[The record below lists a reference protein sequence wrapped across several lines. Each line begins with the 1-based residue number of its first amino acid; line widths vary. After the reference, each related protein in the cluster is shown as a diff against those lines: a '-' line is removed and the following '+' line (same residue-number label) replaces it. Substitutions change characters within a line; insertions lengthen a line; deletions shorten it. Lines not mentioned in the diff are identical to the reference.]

1 MKGVISKDITFAI
14 IIITFI
20 SYSFICCL
28 VIAGGQ
34 ETSAEIGDNA
44 ETYIWLEILNNDQE
58 IQPSKTVTFDIF
70 VHNLGDEDLT
80 YFPPNPSGISLPEG
94 WIITFSPEAELFI
107 PANMYHNLKVN
118 LTAAPDANANTI
130 VEFIV
135 YGSSSIQDSVI
146 IPAEL
151 HTRVSQI
158 YQLQLSAADK
168 ITFSEPTEQK
178 NFVIGV
184 TNNGNGD
191 DRVAIELKGIPNGL
205 KLSAEAQE
213 FIIGP
218 ASTEQL
224 TITMFPS
231 SELIAGEYELALNLY
246 RVTTIDN
253 ELVSSQKIIVETQYY
268 PDLYISYGDIELSKY
283 APYSGEDVIINITIH
298 NIGDSD
304 ARNFSVSITP
314 ITRHGSKLE
323 SIIEVVDFLG
333 IRESETIHIPWCANS
348 PAINKLVVFAD
359 SEKKIGELNESNN
372 EAEYNIFIVS
382 PPKQSVEE
390 NEPMIG
396 EYTIIQVT
404 AIAII
409 ALLGGAA
416 VTIIL
421 STEYG
426 KFALYKLALP
436 FYTRMKKEEV
446 LNHEVRELVY
456 DYVQTHPGE
465 HFRGILTKL
474 GLTNGTLIHH
484 LNTLERQ
491 NFIKSERDGPFK
503 RFYPTGRNLTEEVLE
518 INGLQLKILDTV
530 KSNPGV
536 TQKDLARMLNTSAP
550 TINYHVRALHMV
562 RLLNLKRDGKNT
574 RCFPGS
580 SLNGWYRSGA

>member
-1 MKGVISKDITFAI
+1 MKVVKSKTVIFAI

-34 ETSAEIGDNA
+34 ATNEEIGDNA
-44 ETYIWLEILNNDQE
+44 ETYIWLEVLNNDQE
-58 IQPSKTVTFDIF
+58 IQPSQKVTFEILA
-70 VHNLGDEDLT
+70 HNFGDEDLT
-80 YFPPNPSGISLPEG
+80 YYPPNPSSISLPKD
-94 WIITFSPEAELFI
+94 WVITFLPEAEISI
-107 PANMYHNLKVN
+107 PANMYHKLLVN
-118 LTAAPDANANTI
+118 LTAAADANANTI
-130 VEFIV
+130 VEFTI
-135 YGSSSIQDSVI
+135 YGSSSIQDAVI
-146 IPAEL
+146 IPSEL
-151 HTRVSQI
+151 HTKVSQI
-158 YQLQLSAADK
+158 YELQLSAPDK
-168 ITFSEPTEQK
+168 IAFSSPTDPK
-178 NFVIGV
+178 NFVISI

-191 DRVAIELKGIPNGL
+191 DRVAIELNGIPNGL

-218 ASTEQL
+218 ISTEQL

-231 SELIAGEYELALNLY
+231 SELIAGEYDLILNLY
-246 RVTTIDN
+246 RVKTIEN
-253 ELVSSQKIIVETQYY
+253 ELVSSQKIIVKTQYY

-283 APYSGEDVIINITIH
+283 APCSGEDVIINITIH

-314 ITRHGSKLE
+314 VTRHGSKLG
-323 SIIEVVDFLG
+323 SITEDINFLG
-333 IRESETIHIPWCANS
+333 MGDSKTIHIPWCADS
-348 PAINKLVVFAD
+348 PAINKLVVYSD
-359 SEKKIGELNESNN
+359 SGNTIGELNESNN

-382 PPKQSVEE
+382 PHPPNVKDD
-390 NEPMIG
+390 EPLIG

-416 VTIIL
+416 VTTIL

-426 KFALYKLALP
+426 KFALYKLAMP
-436 FYTRMKKEEV
+436 FYTRVKKEEV

-465 HFRGILTKL
+465 HFRSILTKL

-518 INGLQLKILDTV
+518 INGLQVKILDAV
-530 KSNPGV
+530 KSNPGL

-550 TINYHVRALHMV
+550 TINYHVKALHMV

-574 RCFPGS
+574 RCFPGN